1 MVDKSLE
8 QIKTLNCFPI
18 KQPYTLILL
27 SESVSILSI
36 SWRRR
41 WRSSERIALRVLE
54 ELGYKV
60 IETGKKI
67 VIDGITISEVD
78 AVAVD
83 NDGNCYAVEV
93 KAGSIDVTGIRQ
105 AYTNA
110 QLVNCKPLIIGK
122 GFSDEAA
129 EKLAEKLGVK
139 AYQLSDVFL
148 VDAEELEL
156 IIRSSIES
164 LVGDL
169 LEAFISS
176 EKLTSNDS
184 RLLEKIAKSRSI
196 SELADSFGV
205 SIKEAVKMINNLR
218 ERGVIP
224 QRLRDYRS
232 IRLYA
237 LLRLLGWKLR
247 LMNNE

>member
-1 MVDKSLE
+1 MRV
-8 QIKTLNCFPI
+8 
-18 KQPYTLILL
+18 
-27 SESVSILSI
+27 

-54 ELGYKV
+54 ELGYKIV
-60 IETGKKI
+60 ETDKKI
-67 VIDGITISEVD
+67 VIDGIIVSEVD

-83 NDGNCYAVEV
+83 DEGNCYAVEV

-110 QLVNCKPLIIGK
+110 QLVGCKPLIIGK

-156 IIRSSIES
+156 IIRGSIES
-164 LVGDL
+164 VLMDL
-169 LEAFISS
+169 LEAFTYS
-176 EKLTSNDS
+176 EKLRSSDI
-184 RLLEKIAKSRSI
+184 RALEIIAKSHSV
-196 SELADSFGV
+196 SEFADLMGV
-205 SIKEAVKMINNLR
+205 SIRDAVKVINSLR
-218 ERGVIP
+218 EKGVIP
-224 QRLRDYRS
+224 HRLKDYRS

-237 LLRLLGWKLR
+237 LLQLLGRKLR
-247 LMNNE
+247 LMDNE